1 MGEFKHPTSAGEPS
15 WPPSEPSQAGQPASP
30 SSRGEA
36 SGQPNELLGEWE
48 DLWIDLGGE
57 G

>member
-1 MGEFKHPTSAGEPS
+1 MRAFKHPTSAGDTP
-15 WPPSEPSQAGQPASP
+15 WTPSEPSHAGQPASP

-36 SGQPNELLGEWE
+36 PGHANELAGEWE